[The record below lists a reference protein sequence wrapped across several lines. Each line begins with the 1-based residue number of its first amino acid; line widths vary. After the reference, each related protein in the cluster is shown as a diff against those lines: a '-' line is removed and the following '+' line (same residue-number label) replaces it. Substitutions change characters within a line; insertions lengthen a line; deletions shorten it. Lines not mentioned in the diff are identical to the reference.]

1 MKRDVG
7 IVCQKGHKENTNWY
21 KCFAMHARSICIF
34 DDSFGCCSYIC
45 KVLVSVL
52 FFSRNAAVVPASLG
66 FKSLTP
72 PTTHAQFGN
81 KAYRAETKFEKGA
94 SDRNLQPSLCVCGAV
109 LAHCSV

>member
-1 MKRDVG
+1 MPKRTQGENQLYNTG
-7 IVCQKGHKENTNWY
+7 ISVLQCMQGQY
-21 KCFAMHARSICIF
+21 

-72 PTTHAQFGN
+72 PTTHAQFDN
-81 KAYRAETKFEKGA
+81 KAYHAETKFEKGA
-94 SDRNLQPSLCVCGAV
+94 SDRNL
-109 LAHCSV
+109 